1 MDDPALAFAEGGD
14 VRSSSS
20 TKVKY
25 LRSRRTS
32 EEASIIDMLQ
42 VLLTLLSDNDT
53 AAALLTAGCPRVEA
67 QGLVK
72 QIKHLMRLWPSA

>member
-14 VRSSSS
+14 SVVRFNY
-20 TKVKY
+20 V
-25 LRSRRTS
+25 RSRRTS

>member
-1 MDDPALAFAEGGD
+1 MFGRPLQL
-14 VRSSSS
+14 
-20 TKVKY
+20 KY

-53 AAALLTAGCPRVEA
+53 AAALLTAGFPRVEA